1 MLTTI
6 AQALCD
12 QTGIA
17 LIRFDPFPL
26 LGMHGSRRKDDTFDP
41 GPCELMVKRISKAAS
56 LTTAFNG
63 IIIVEIAFHLQ
74 RFNEADNFFVA
85 RGATCT
91 SPKIRFST
99 PMVGSIAYKV

>member
-74 RFNEADNFFVA
+74 RFNEANDFFVVQDD
-85 RGATCT
+85 CT
-91 SPKIRFST
+91 SPKIRSSA
-99 PMVGSIAYKV
+99 PMVGSIVHTV